1 VTDLRL
7 GTAEREE
14 ASAALAEHFA
24 AGRLDHDEYAERLD
38 LIWAA
43 KVNSDLTPLFRDLP
57 DPSPARGATRRA
69 PAAASPRRRGRV
81 PFPVAALIA
90 LVVAAVVL
98 THLPLIL
105 IALAVWFFVLRG
117 HPRPAWTHRRW

>member
-1 VTDLRL
+1 MTDLRL

-43 KVNSDLTPLFRDLP
+43 KVRSDLTPLFRDLP
-57 DPSPARGATRRA
+57 DPSPARSTTRRT
-69 PAAASPRRRGRV
+69 PAAAPPRRRGRV

-98 THLPLIL
+98 THLPLVL
-105 IALAVWFFVLRG
+105 VALAVWFLLLRG
-117 HPRPAWTHRRW
+117 HCRPVWTHRRW